1 MQYFRWEDLHFQ
13 KCFALLLYYIKIS
26 EQVSQHNEL
35 RKMKK
40 TILNRIEITVQ
51 KAKEYSEKFSEYS
64 FLWTNNRK
72 QFLGR

>member
-1 MQYFRWEDLHFQ
+1 
-13 KCFALLLYYIKIS
+13 
-26 EQVSQHNEL
+26 
-35 RKMKK
+35 MKK

-51 KAKEYSEKFSEYS
+51 KAKEYSEKFGEYS